1 MFLDTYYK
9 QFIAKAAIEFMKE
22 IVRSDY
28 EHGVINTDTDGS
40 ELAEAIEW
48 QACCASLMA
57 EKLAKSLE
65 DRWHGNNTTFFD
77 PQDQPD
83 NGCGKIAT
91 SIDGLTNAIGDVAEK
106 YFG

>member
-1 MFLDTYYK
+1 MFLETYRK
-9 QFIAKAAIEFMKE
+9 QFIANAAIEFMKE

-28 EHGVINTDTDGS
+28 EHGVINPDTEGS
-40 ELAEAIEW
+40 DLVEAIEW
-48 QACCASLMA
+48 QAYRASIMA

-65 DRWHGNNTTFFD
+65 DRWTGNNTTFFD

-83 NGCGKIAT
+83 NGCGKIAESIYGLAN
-91 SIDGLTNAIGDVAEK
+91 SIDDVAEK